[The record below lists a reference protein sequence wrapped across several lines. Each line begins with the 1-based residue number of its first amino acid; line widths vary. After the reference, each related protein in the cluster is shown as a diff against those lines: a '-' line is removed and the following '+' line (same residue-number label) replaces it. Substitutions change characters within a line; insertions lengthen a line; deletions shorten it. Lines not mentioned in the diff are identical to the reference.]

1 MPVTRMSDID
11 EEVIA
16 NWNNLVKELN
26 IEIEPKERRVKMDI
40 EEENEILKDW
50 VDKLAGFL
58 FDNYY
63 QMTYVD
69 EKQFKMKK
77 REIVEEIC
85 KGE

>member
-11 EEVIA
+11 QEVVDT
-16 NWNNLVKELN
+16 WNNLVKELD
-26 IEIEPKERRVKMDI
+26 IEIKPKERRTNIGM
-40 EEENEILKDW
+40 EEENEILKEW

-58 FDNYY
+58 FNNYY
-63 QMTYVD
+63 QMTYVN
-69 EKQFKMKK
+69 EEQFRMKK

>member
-1 MPVTRMSDID
+1 MPITRMSDID

-16 NWNNLVKELN
+16 NWNNLVKELD
-26 IEIEPKERRVKMDI
+26 IEIKSKERRIDI
-40 EEENEILKDW
+40 DMEEENEILKEW

-69 EKQFKMKK
+69 EEQFKMKK
-77 REIVEEIC
+77 REIVKEIC

>member
-1 MPVTRMSDID
+1 MQKKHGLFKSV
-11 EEVIA
+11 
-16 NWNNLVKELN
+16 VKELD
-26 IEIEPKERRVKMDI
+26 IEIKPKERRIDI
-40 EEENEILKDW
+40 DMEEENEILKEW

-69 EKQFKMKK
+69 EEQFKMKK

>member
-11 EEVIA
+11 QEVVDT
-16 NWNNLVKELN
+16 WNNLVKELN

>member
-26 IEIEPKERRVKMDI
+26 IEIEPKERRVNMDI

>member
-1 MPVTRMSDID
+1 MSVTEISDID
-11 EEVIA
+11 KEVINA
-16 NWNNLVKELN
+16 WNNLVKELD
-26 IEIEPKERRVKMDI
+26 IEIKHKERRTNMNI

-63 QMTYVD
+63 QITYID
-69 EKQFKMKK
+69 EEQFKTKK